1 MAYKQKHTRS
11 AFPFKSPLKQADA
24 FSQSFDKAFNA
35 SVSANKVKKSIEN
48 SEISETQKVN
58 GLDCP
63 TFGGG
68 PRQYDSNGLVKK

>member
-1 MAYKQKHTRS
+1 MAYKQKYTKS
-11 AFPFKSPLKQADA
+11 AFPFKSTGAS
-24 FSQSFDKAFNA
+24 FSESFDKAFNA
-35 SVSANKVKKSIEN
+35 TAKSNNVKKTVEN
-48 SEISETQKVN
+48 SEVKEVQKIN

>member
-1 MAYKQKHTRS
+1 MAYKQKYTKS
-11 AFPFKSPLKQADA
+11 AFPFKSTGAS
-24 FSQSFDKAFNA
+24 FSDSFDKAFNA
-35 SVSANKVKKSIEN
+35 TAKSEVD
-48 SEISETQKVN
+48 EVQKVN